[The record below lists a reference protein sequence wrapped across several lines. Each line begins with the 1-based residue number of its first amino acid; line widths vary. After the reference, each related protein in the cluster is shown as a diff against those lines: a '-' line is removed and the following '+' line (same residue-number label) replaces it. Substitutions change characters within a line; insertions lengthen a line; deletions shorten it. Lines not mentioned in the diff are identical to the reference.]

1 MPVCVALSPP
11 RYPINV
17 WWPVPVLHTCRCV
30 WLQSPPR
37 VRCLWLCPRRAVG
50 CVWSCF
56 DLSDNLA
63 LRYHPSTRPIPGKLK
78 PSTEFPFIFPSP
90 CRTNHQIPLR
100 PPPPSFTSRPPSH
113 MMEFGVHVLSAVC
126 RGGPP
131 NQRGFGCGGHDTA
144 AWEKTASFG
153 FFGRLCK
160 RFLTFSGVPV
170 DMKYHRLRNGRCE
183 RNSRT

>member
-1 MPVCVALSPP
+1 VPVCVALSPP

-56 DLSDNLA
+56 DLRDNLA

-113 MMEFGVHVLSAVC
+113 MMEFGVHVLSPSAGVVHRI
-126 RGGPP
+126 RGVS
-131 NQRGFGCGGHDTA
+131 D
-144 AWEKTASFG
+144 
-153 FFGRLCK
+153 
-160 RFLTFSGVPV
+160 VV
-170 DMKYHRLRNGRCE
+170 DMTPRLGKRR
-183 RNSRT
+183 RASDSSVVFASAS

>member
-1 MPVCVALSPP
+1 M
-11 RYPINV
+11 
-17 WWPVPVLHTCRCV
+17 CRCV
-30 WLQSPPR
+30 WLCPHRATQSTCGGLSPFYIPADVCGFNPR
-37 VRCLWLCPRRAVG
+37 RASDACGYVPRAVG

-63 LRYHPSTRPIPGKLK
+63 LRYHPSSRPIPGKLK